1 MNSLIFRI
9 LIYVLILFSLV
20 FGQNVG
26 EVAPNFQHSTLDN
39 GTIQLSDF
47 SGKVVLLFF
56 AGYS

>member
-1 MNSLIFRI
+1 MKILFFRI
-9 LIYVLILFSLV
+9 LILILTPFSLV
-20 FGQNVG
+20 FTQNVG

-56 AGYS
+56 VGYS